1 MNYQKKNSI
10 DKKISKYSI
19 YVLSI
24 LTIFILW
31 ILANT
36 FYNNSLVIPSVKGV
50 FQSLGQLLSGFRI
63 YSILFSMILKIL
75 FTTFVSLIVA
85 LIMSII
91 SFRFKGFSYYLSPMI
106 VIVKTMPIIAIIILL
121 FMSVGI
127 KSAPYIATSFVLIP
141 IMYESILN
149 TLLHID
155 KSITD
160 DLKTVV
166 DINILVI
173 IKFYIPLIFPS
184 LITSVIQ
191 SFGLGIKVMLMSEFI
206 SPASNTFGSEIRR
219 YYENLD
225 MEKVYSLVILVLVIV
240 LIVDGILKFF
250 REKWYNNID

>member
-85 LIMSII
+85 LIMAII

-206 SPASNTFGSEIRR
+206 SPASNTFGYEIRR

>member
-85 LIMSII
+85 LIMAII

-250 REKWYNNID
+250 REKWYNNIV

>member
-50 FQSLGQLLSGFRI
+50 FQSLGQLLSGSRI

-85 LIMSII
+85 LIMAII

>member
-85 LIMSII
+85 LIMAII

>member
-10 DKKISKYSI
+10 DKKISKYSV

-31 ILANT
+31 ILTNT

-85 LIMSII
+85 LIMAII

>member
-31 ILANT
+31 ILTNT

-85 LIMSII
+85 LIMAII

>member
-31 ILANT
+31 ILTNT

-50 FQSLGQLLSGFRI
+50 FQSLGQLLSSFRI
-63 YSILFSMILKIL
+63 YSIFFSMILKIL
-75 FTTFVSLIVA
+75 LTTFVSLIVA
-85 LIMSII
+85 LIMAII